1 MDFELGFYCRLHYWH
16 DYILVTLEEK
26 IMQPAPQQTDE
37 PKVMLPDEEAK
48 LVRRM
53 AKARTSLVLEHA
65 FIGNIAL
72 NLPVK
77 LDYSIRTAATNGHEI
92 RYNPW
97 FVNDLSDE
105 EIKFL
110 IAHECFHPMLEHPTR
125 IRGRDHRKYN
135 QAGDYVINQ
144 LLTDEGIGKMPV
156 GGLLDKSIYTAGGG
170 TTDGIYNILPDNPDG
185 NDPLDDCDDS
195 GGTPA
200 EQQQLAAEWKVK
212 VAQAAQAAK
221 MMGQLSANM
230 ARLVEDVLTPKV
242 DWRDVLRRFLSKA
255 RTDDRS
261 FARFNRRFISQ
272 GMYLP
277 SVSGETM
284 GEIVFAVDCS
294 GSIDQDT
301 INQFAAEIRASKEEC
316 NPLAIHVVYFD
327 SEVSHYDKF
336 TRDEEVHVEP
346 HGGGGTAF
354 SPIFEFLAKNDV
366 DPVACV
372 VLTDLCCN
380 DFGNEPSYPVLWV
393 SNHSDE
399 APWGE
404 VVMM

>member
-1 MDFELGFYCRLHYWH
+1 
-16 DYILVTLEEK
+16 
-26 IMQPAPQQTDE
+26 MQLAPQEEIKMMT
-37 PKVMLPDEEAK
+37 PDEEAK
-48 LVRRM
+48 LIRSM

-77 LDYSIRTAATNGHEI
+77 LDYTIKTAATNGHEI

-97 FVNDLSDE
+97 FMADKTDE
-105 EIKFL
+105 ERKFV

-125 IRGRDHRKYN
+125 IRGRNHRKFN

-144 LLTDEGIGKMPV
+144 LLSDENIGKMPQ
-156 GGLLDKSIYTAGGG
+156 GGLLNKAIYDAGGG
-170 TTDGIYNILPDNPDG
+170 TTDGIYNILPDNDEG
-185 NDPLDDCDDS
+185 NDPMDDCEDS

-200 EQQQLAAEWKVK
+200 DQAQQQAEWKVR

-230 ARLVEDVLTPKV
+230 ARLVESVLAPKV
-242 DWRDVLRRFLSKA
+242 DWRDVLRRFISKA
-255 RTDDRS
+255 RNDERS
-261 FARFNRRFISQ
+261 FARFNRRFVSQ
-272 GMYLP
+272 GLYLP
-277 SVSGETM
+277 SVSGEAM
-284 GEIVFAVDCS
+284 GEILFAVDCS

-301 INQFAAEIRASKEEC
+301 INQFAAEVQSSKDEC

-336 TRDEEVHVEP
+336 TRDEDVVISP

-354 SPIFEFLAKNDV
+354 SPIFKYITDNNIE
-366 DPVACV
+366 PVACI

-380 DFGNEPSYPVLWV
+380 DFGDEPDYPVLWV
-393 SNHSDE
+393 SNHSDQ